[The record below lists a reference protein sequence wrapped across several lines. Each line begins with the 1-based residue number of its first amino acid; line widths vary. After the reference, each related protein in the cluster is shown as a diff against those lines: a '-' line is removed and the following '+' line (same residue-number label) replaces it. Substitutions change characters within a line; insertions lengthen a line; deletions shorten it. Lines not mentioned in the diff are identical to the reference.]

1 MTIRLLPRL
10 IMVSFGCAVLCGG
23 SLARADDA
31 VWTADHL
38 RSLVRD
44 YLAEAG
50 HPVADT
56 ARIGPLDDR
65 MKVASCEGHT
75 RVEPRSAY
83 SSSFVVACDGA
94 NAWSYT
100 VRVDGVE
107 PSKVIAPVGRA
118 ASGGPIQQW
127 HVVVPRAN
135 LPAGTILTAAM
146 IEERDVTQP
155 PNGSFLKSADAVI
168 GLRLT
173 TALST
178 GMAITTMNVARAP
191 TIMKGET
198 IMLTAEGEGFSIATP
213 AQAEEDG
220 FEGDLVAVKNLR
232 SGVVL
237 SGRVAQ
243 AGIVIVR

>member
-1 MTIRLLPRL
+1 
-10 IMVSFGCAVLCGG
+10 VQ
-23 SLARADDA
+23 
-31 VWTADHL
+31 H
-38 RSLVRD
+38 
-44 YLAEAG
+44 
-50 HPVADT
+50 
-56 ARIGPLDDR
+56 
-65 MKVASCEGHT
+65 
-75 RVEPRSAY
+75 
-83 SSSFVVACDGA
+83 
-94 NAWSYT
+94 
-100 VRVDGVE
+100 
-107 PSKVIAPVGRA
+107 
-118 ASGGPIQQW
+118 W

-146 IEERDVTQP
+146 VEERDVTQP
-155 PNGSFLKSADAVI
+155 PGGSFLKSAEAVI

-213 AQAEEDG
+213 ARAEEDG